1 MKDCSKKLVVFAKK
15 NSKQRIYSRLKKGEE
30 IKLYMKNIVSEEHYI
45 LLKM

>member
-15 NSKQRIYSRLKKGEE
+15 NSKQRIYSRLKKAEE

-45 LLKM
+45 VLKM